1 MRKKYYIKK
10 EKILSKY
17 FKDNFYEF
25 LRYDGSGYW
34 KDGNHLK
41 FLAKKLEEVAE
52 GKIKKLMVF
61 MPPRHGKSELISK
74 KFPAWFL
81 GKYPDK
87 EIIITAYSAELAYD
101 FSRIAR
107 ETLRRHEKLFGVS
120 LDKRTQ
126 AVQHWGIENTRGG
139 LMAAGVG
146 GPITGRG
153 FHVGIIDDPIKNR
166 EEANSETIRNKIW
179 DWYRSTF
186 RTRAYPDASII
197 LVLTRW
203 HEDDLAGRLLKE
215 QKDEWEIIELPAIA
229 EEDDVLG
236 RKKGDS
242 LWEERYSKEEL
253 MKIKRDIGTFEW
265 LALYQQKPT
274 ALDGNIFK
282 REWFQ
287 YADNYPKN
295 LRIYQTVDLAISKK
309 DSADYFV
316 ILTFGMDSNKNI
328 FILDN
333 YADHIGFLKQIEMIQ
348 YYYQKWKPLRIGIES
363 TQYQA
368 ALTQYL
374 KGKTALPVK
383 PLRPSADKITR
394 ALRITPHF
402 ENKKVFILRHLNQ
415 LSLLEEQLISF
426 PNGKHDDIVD
436 AVSYIFEFL
445 NSSSVVKTTKYESR

>member
-1 MRKKYYIKK
+1 MPKKYYINKN
-10 EKILSKY
+10 KILSRY
-17 FKDNFYEF
+17 FKNNFYAF
-25 LRYDGSGYW
+25 LKYDGSGYW
-34 KDGNHLK
+34 KDGKHLI
-41 FLAKKLEEVAE
+41 FLAKKLEEVAQ

-81 GKYPDK
+81 GKYPNK

-107 ETLRRHEKLFGVS
+107 ETMRRHESLFDVK

-153 FHVGIIDDPIKNR
+153 FHIGIIDDPIKNR

-186 RTRAYPDASII
+186 RTRAYPNSSII

-203 HEDDLAGRLLKE
+203 HENDLAGRLLAE
-215 QKDEWEIIELPAIA
+215 QKEEWDIIELPAIA
-229 EEDDVLG
+229 EENDILG
-236 RKKGDS
+236 RKKGEP
-242 LWEERYSKEEL
+242 LWPERYSYEEL
-253 MKIKRDIGTFEW
+253 MRIKKDIGTYEW
-265 LALYQQKPT
+265 LSLYQQHPT

-282 REWFQ
+282 KEWLQ
-287 YADNYPKN
+287 YVDNYPKG

-309 DSADYFV
+309 ENSDYSV
-316 ILTFGMDSNKNI
+316 ILTFGIDKNKNV
-328 FILDN
+328 FILDL
-333 YADHIGFLKQIEMIQ
+333 YVDHIDFPQQIEQIQ
-348 YYYQKWKPLRIGIES
+348 FYYNKWKPLRIGIES
-363 TQYQA
+363 IQYQA
-368 ALTQYL
+368 ALTQYF
-374 KGKTALPVK
+374 KAKTVIPVK
-383 PLRPSADKITR
+383 SLKPVTDKVTR
-394 ALRITPHF
+394 AMRITPHF
-402 ENKKVFILRHLNQ
+402 ENNKVFILRHLNK

-436 AVSYIFEFL
+436 TIAYIFEFL
-445 NSSSVVKTTKYESR
+445 NVGGIVKTGKYDLR

>member
-1 MRKKYYIKK
+1 MRKKYYIRK

-17 FKDNFYEF
+17 FKNNFYEF

-34 KDGNHLK
+34 KDGKHLK
-41 FLAKKLEEVAE
+41 FLARKLEEVAE

-179 DWYRSTF
+179 EWYRSTF

-203 HEDDLAGRLLKE
+203 HEDDLVGRLLKE
-215 QKDEWEIIELPAIA
+215 QKDEWEIIELPAVA
-229 EEDDVLG
+229 EKNDAIG
-236 RKKGDS
+236 RKEGEP
-242 LWEERYSKEEL
+242 LWPERYSLKEL
-253 MKIKRDIGTFEW
+253 MKIKKDIGTFEW

-274 ALDGNIFK
+274 ALEGNIFK
-282 REWFQ
+282 RNWFK
-287 YADNYPKN
+287 YTDNYPKN
-295 LRIYQTVDLAISKK
+295 IRIYQTIDLAVSKK
-309 DSADYFV
+309 DTADFFV
-316 ILTFGMDSNKNI
+316 ILTFGLDSEKNI
-328 FILDN
+328 YIIDL
-333 YADHIGFLKQIEMIQ
+333 YADHIEFPKQIEMIQ
-348 YYYQKWKPLRIGIES
+348 YYYDKWKPIQIGIE
-363 TQYQA
+363 TVQYQA
-368 ALTQYL
+368 ALFQYL
-374 KGKTALPVK
+374 KSTTYIPVK
-383 PLRPSADKITR
+383 DFKPVSDKVTR
-394 ALRITPHF
+394 ALKITPHF
-402 ENKKVFILRHLNQ
+402 ENGKIYILRHLNQ
-415 LSLLEEQLISF
+415 LPLLEEQLISF

-436 AVSYIFEFL
+436 AVSYIMEFL
-445 NSSSVVKTTKYESR
+445 DNQSPSIRTL